1 MFPGEIRALGHV
13 PNWLC
18 YILGCQTL
26 PSFPVAMGNEGL
38 GWHPQA
44 SNIWCHPGGIL
55 ESWVRF
61 LASNFFLWT
70 SSPKYRLRTKHPF
83 WFEMPLGMVMMMLDQ
98 TQTPKKIGFLFIA
111 KPEKRLEKKKWIRV
125 DDRKTSWKPYNK
137 GDPKKISSKWLEFW
151 IWVGLTHLKSLHL
164 CDYSSL

>member
-61 LASNFFLWT
+61 LASHFFLWT

-98 TQTPKKIGFLFIA
+98 TQTPKKIGFLFIDF
-111 KPEKRLEKKKWIRV
+111 KKKWIRV
-125 DDRKTSWKPYNK
+125 DDRKHHENRTTREI
-137 GDPKKISSKWLEFW
+137 PKKYPQSDLNFGS
-151 IWVGLTHLKSLHL
+151 GLDLLT
-164 CDYSSL
+164 

>member
-61 LASNFFLWT
+61 LASHFFLWT
-70 SSPKYRLRTKHPF
+70 SSPKYRSRTKHIF
-83 WFEMPLGMVMMMLDQ
+83 WFEMPIGMVMMMLDQ
-98 TQTPKKIGFLFIA
+98 TLLPKNLVSYSSRSRKKDLKRESGSGLMIEKHHENPTTREIPKKYPQSDLNFG
-111 KPEKRLEKKKWIRV
+111 
-125 DDRKTSWKPYNK
+125 S
-137 GDPKKISSKWLEFW
+137 
-151 IWVGLTHLKSLHL
+151 GLDLLT
-164 CDYSSL
+164 